1 MSRVLRLVPDS
12 FTLAIVA
19 AVVLSLVLPCS
30 GESARWVAIGS
41 ELAIA
46 LLFFL
51 QGARLSRQAVLAGI
65 LHWRLHLIIMAAT
78 FVVFPLLGL
87 ALSPLSGWLLAPSLY
102 AGLLFLCTLPSTVQ
116 ASVVFT
122 SIAGGNVAAALCAA
136 SLSSMIGMVLTP
148 LLVGLLLQA
157 HGAGSLNG
165 LASIA
170 LHLLL
175 PFLAG
180 QLLQSTID
188 AWMKRHD
195 RVVRLVDR
203 GSVLLMVYGAFSAAT
218 LSGAWSRIP
227 ASSLL
232 ILAIIDAALLATMLA
247 GTAFAA
253 RRFGFSREDEIAIV
267 FCGSKKSLVTGI
279 PMANALFAGASIGLV
294 VLPLM
299 IFHQLQL
306 MACATLARRY
316 AIGGSVHAH
325 TPGALAPVASTTGPH
340 P

>member
-1 MSRVLRLVPDS
+1 MSRILRLIPDS

-30 GESARWVAIGS
+30 GESANWVAIGS

-102 AGLLFLCTLPSTVQ
+102 AGLVFLCTLPSTVQ

-148 LLVGLLLQA
+148 LLVGLLLQT

-165 LASIA
+165 LSSIA

-180 QLLQSTID
+180 QLLQSRIE

-195 RVVRLVDR
+195 RIVRLVDR

-218 LSGAWSRIP
+218 LSGAWSRIRLP
-227 ASSLL
+227 A
-232 ILAIIDAALLATMLA
+232 
-247 GTAFAA
+247 
-253 RRFGFSREDEIAIV
+253 FSFWR
-267 FCGSKKSLVTGI
+267 S
-279 PMANALFAGASIGLV
+279 
-294 VLPLM
+294 
-299 IFHQLQL
+299 
-306 MACATLARRY
+306 
-316 AIGGSVHAH
+316 
-325 TPGALAPVASTTGPH
+325 
-340 P
+340 